1 MELAVVFMAMHLQ
14 LGGICTIV
22 CFNLLHSCM
31 ILLEDREE
39 AESEEE
45 QEIAIDNYL
54 ITETKI
60 RDAY

>member
-1 MELAVVFMAMHLQ
+1 MYDP
-14 LGGICTIV
+14 T
-22 CFNLLHSCM
+22 
-31 ILLEDREE
+31 EDREE

-60 RDAY
+60 EMPIKGDLLTLADVEDEAFLLGY